1 MIRMRVVAVLGVL
14 LATAACRNPDVT
26 ILRGAELPADVYGP
40 PDPTPTA
47 GADLP
52 RRGDVW
58 LVRNGRLREIP
69 DRPLQ
74 GVAASEA
81 EALLLALLQ
90 GPTGLRGMS
99 TEIPPETRLNS
110 VAVDEGVALVDLSEN
125 FEQGPSR
132 SLAMRVA
139 QVVYTLTEDPQVRA
153 VEFSFEGVRQPVIGA
168 GGRVILSRP
177 VLRSDY
183 TELTQPPP
191 KG

>member
-1 MIRMRVVAVLGVL
+1 VTPTRAAVIAIALM
-14 LATAACRNPDVT
+14 ATACRNPGVT
-26 ILRGAELPADVYGP
+26 ILRGPELPQDVYGP
-40 PDPTPTA
+40 PAPTPTA
-47 GADLP
+47 EADLP

-58 LVRNGRLREIP
+58 LVKNGRLREVK

-90 GPTGLRGMS
+90 GPSGLGGMS
-99 TEIPPETRLNS
+99 TEIPPDTRLNS
-110 VAVDEGVALVDLSEN
+110 LEVDDGVALVDLSEN

-132 SLAMRVA
+132 SLSMRVG
-139 QVVYTLTEDPQVRA
+139 QVVYTLTEDPRVRA
-153 VEFSFEGVRQPVIGA
+153 VEFSFEGISQPVIGA
-168 GGRVILSRP
+168 TGVVLSRP

-183 TELTQPPP
+183 TALTQPPP